1 MTTLGGFLAHHTD
14 KKPVRYTQFKPFES
28 GVCRVRQAIPL
39 DSDSESPIQAEVP
52 GGPPTEDGH
61 QIPAAPEAPSRQSL
75 SKQDGFKQLLT
86 VRVPVN
92 VS

>member
-1 MTTLGGFLAHHTD
+1 MSLGCAD
-14 KKPVRYTQFKPFES
+14 KVSSAAVLITK
-28 GVCRVRQAIPL
+28 QAIPL